1 MGLFRPYEQG
11 DSKKAEPADKSVTP
25 EPGSSTDSSPS
36 SATAAARPRSDAARP
51 RSDAARTDQ
60 VKRPDKKRRATK
72 DHGAEQNPGTTD
84 QATPAA
90 QPKPHHAAKKGPTP
104 TRAEAEAARRE
115 RLHPTLNK
123 KEARK
128 RERLA
133 KRERQAAA
141 MEAAERRP
149 ERGYIRDYVDS
160 RWTFSE
166 FIMPI
171 FLAVMVV
178 WLGLLFIAP
187 TAVGAINAM
196 SLGMLIVMLG
206 WLVDSWRLWH
216 GAKKGIRARYPNTPL
231 RGLWAYLNNR
241 AMTVRRWRNPEPRV
255 ERGEKID

>member
-11 DSKKAEPADKSVTP
+11 DSKKAGTAGKTVETKPV
-25 EPGSSTDSSPS
+25 SSTESSPS
-36 SATAAARPRSDAARP
+36 STAAALKPASEAL
-51 RSDAARTDQ
+51 SSSTEQ
-60 VKRPDKKRRATK
+60 QSTKRHRVDKERR
-72 DHGAEQNPGTTD
+72 
-84 QATPAA
+84 PAA
-90 QPKPHHAAKKGPTP
+90 SEAPVTHSKTQARHVAKQGPTP
-104 TRAEAEAARRE
+104 SRAEAEAARRE
-115 RLHPTLNK
+115 RLNPTLSK
-123 KEARK
+123 REARK

-133 KRERQAAA
+133 KRERQATA
-141 MEAAERRP
+141 MKAAEHRP

-171 FLAVMVV
+171 FLAVMVI
-178 WLGLLFIAP
+178 WLAMLFIAP

-196 SLGMLIVMLG
+196 SLGMLIVMLV

-216 GAKKGIRARYPNTPL
+216 GAKKGIRARYPNAPL

-241 AMTVRRWRNPEPRV
+241 AMTVRRWRNPEPRI

>member
-1 MGLFRPYEQG
+1 MRLFRPYEQG
-11 DSKKAEPADKSVTP
+11 DSKKAEPADKTVKA

-36 SATAAARPRSDAARP
+36 SATAAP
-51 RSDAARTDQ
+51 
-60 VKRPDKKRRATK
+60 RATSDETGSNAGK
-72 DHGAEQNPGTTD
+72 QAAKQPRTMKGSPTAKENRADTQETPVEQS
-84 QATPAA
+84 
-90 QPKPHHAAKKGPTP
+90 KPQTRHVAKKGPTP

-115 RLHPTLNK
+115 RLKPTLSK

-149 ERGYIRDYVDS
+149 ERSYIRDYVDA

-171 FLAVMVV
+171 FLAVMVI
-178 WLGLLFIAP
+178 WLATLFIAP
-187 TAVGAINAM
+187 AAVSVVNAL
-196 SLGMLIVMLG
+196 SLGMLIVMVL
-206 WLVDSWRLWH
+206 WLIDSWRLWH
-216 GAKKGIRARYPNTPL
+216 GAKKGIRARYPNAPL

-241 AMTVRRWRNPEPRV
+241 AMTMRRWRNPEPRIK
-255 ERGEKID
+255 RGTKNN

>member
-11 DSKKAEPADKSVTP
+11 DSKKADSTDETVTAEPV
-25 EPGSSTDSSPS
+25 SSTESSPS
-36 SATAAARPRSDAARP
+36 SATAAPRPTSDAANTKQEKQP
-51 RSDAARTDQ
+51 E
-60 VKRPDKKRRATK
+60 KRRHADK
-72 DHGAEQNPGTTD
+72 SNGAAKEHRAAA

-90 QPKPHHAAKKGPTP
+90 QPKPRHIAKKGPTP
-104 TRAEAEAARRE
+104 TRAKAEAARRE
-115 RLHPTLNK
+115 RLNPTLSK

-171 FLAVMVV
+171 FLAVMVI
-178 WLGLLFIAP
+178 WLAMLFIAP

-196 SLGMLIVMLG
+196 SLGMLMVMLL

-216 GAKKGIRARYPNTPL
+216 GAKKGIRARYPNAPL

-241 AMTVRRWRNPEPRV
+241 AMTVRRWRNPEPRI

>member
-11 DSKKAEPADKSVTP
+11 ASKKAEPTEETVVA
-25 EPGSSTDSSPS
+25 EPGSSTESSPS
-36 SATAAARPRSDAARP
+36 SATVAPRRTAKTSSSDKEQRTTKGIRADKGRQPAA
-51 RSDAARTDQ
+51 
-60 VKRPDKKRRATK
+60 
-72 DHGAEQNPGTTD
+72 
-84 QATPAA
+84 PAA
-90 QPKPHHAAKKGPTP
+90 QPKTPSRHTVKTGPTP
-104 TRAEAEAARRE
+104 TRAEAEAARRH
-115 RLHPTLNK
+115 RLNPTLSK
-123 KEARK
+123 KESRK

-149 ERGYIRDYVDS
+149 ERGYLRDYIDS

-171 FLAVMVV
+171 FLAVMVI
-178 WLGLLFIAP
+178 WLGMLFIAP

-196 SLGMLIVMLG
+196 SLGMLIVMIL

-216 GAKKGIRARYPNTPL
+216 GAKKGIRARYPNAPL

-241 AMTVRRWRNPEPRV
+241 AMTVRRWRNPAPRV
-255 ERGEKID
+255 ERGERVD